1 MVLLID
7 VTFNWFKVGRLV
19 CVVMMTPDQTLLSC
33 IDGSDAVIDVKRA
46 INGFIVTNYLTL
58 ITSTTELNQ
67 HKENCTTM
75 HGKQCILLPSGK
87 IK

>member
-46 INGFIVTNYLTL
+46 INGFIVTNYPIRLL
-58 ITSTTELNQ
+58 ELVL
-67 HKENCTTM
+67 HPLSYYCTV
-75 HGKQCILLPSGK
+75 LLS
-87 IK
+87 